1 MTGLND
7 NFKRLLDTTI
17 RAIRLA
23 GDPTAPVRIQVCET
37 TAVED
42 ENELTNEEL
51 VYMYEPG
58 VSRITTTILGKG
70 LGKAIVS
77 LSIHKAN
84 NPAMELAQKANTE
97 ATPTEIPDYLKPYA
111 SVFEKKAAERFP
123 EERPYDHTIEL
134 KADFV
139 PKDCKVYQL
148 TPEEDRKLTEFL
160 DENLKKGY
168 IRPSKSPMAS
178 PFFFVG
184 KKDGN
189 LRPCQDYRY
198 LNEGT
203 VKNAY
208 PLPLIA
214 DLVDQ
219 IKGYTRFTKMD
230 VRAGYNN
237 VRIKDGDQWK
247 AAFKTNKGLFEPTV
261 MFFRLCNSPATFQ
274 AMMNDIFA
282 DIIRKGWLHIYMDDM
297 LIGGNSARN
306 IQDKTIR
313 VVQQLQ
319 AHDLYLK
326 LEKCLFDQAK
336 LKFLGMIISH
346 NAVSM
351 DPVKVQGITDWPAPT
366 TVKQV
371 RGFLGFGNF
380 YRRFIDH
387 YAEISRPLNDLTKK
401 DAPFDWTDRCQD
413 AFEELKRRFTTA
425 PVMRMPDTTQPFVI
439 ESDASLT
446 TTAAVLRQQDVNG
459 DWHPVAYL
467 SQSLLPAKRNYE
479 IYDRELL
486 AIVRA
491 LEAWRHYIMG
501 GPHAMCILT
510 DHKNLTYFWSPQ
522 KLNRRQ
528 ARWHLFLSQF
538 NYVLHHCPGSQLVQA
553 DALTRT
559 THPTHTK
566 DDNID
571 LILLTDNKFAKGTSP
586 LLTRQLFI
594 NALDEVESVTLD
606 DTVFDQ
612 IRRLNTDDSFAKTV

>member
-1 MTGLND
+1 
-7 NFKRLLDTTI
+7 
-17 RAIRLA
+17 
-23 GDPTAPVRIQVCET
+23 
-37 TAVED
+37 
-42 ENELTNEEL
+42 
-51 VYMYEPG
+51 
-58 VSRITTTILGKG
+58 
-70 LGKAIVS
+70 
-77 LSIHKAN
+77 
-84 NPAMELAQKANTE
+84 
-97 ATPTEIPDYLKPYA
+97 
-111 SVFEKKAAERFP
+111 
-123 EERPYDHTIEL
+123 
-134 KADFV
+134 
-139 PKDCKVYQL
+139 
-148 TPEEDRKLTEFL
+148 
-160 DENLKKGY
+160 
-168 IRPSKSPMAS
+168 MAS

-203 VKNAY
+203 VKNVY

-261 MFFRLCNSPATFQ
+261 MFFGLCNSPATFQ

-282 DIIRKGWLHIYMDDM
+282 DMIREGWLHIYMDDM
-297 LIGGNSARN
+297 LIGGNSVRD
-306 IQDKTIR
+306 IQEKTIR
-313 VVQQLQ
+313 VVQRLQ

-336 LKFLGMIISH
+336 LEFLGMIISY

-351 DPVKVQGITDWPAPT
+351 DPVKVQGITGWPIPT

-371 RGFLGFGNF
+371 RGFLEFGNF
-380 YRRFIDH
+380 YRWFIDH

-401 DAPFDWTDRCQD
+401 DTPFDWTNKCQD

-425 PVMRMPDTTQPFVI
+425 LVMRMPDTTQPFVI
-439 ESDASLT
+439 ESDTSLT

-467 SQSLLPAKRNYE
+467 SQSLLPAERNYE

-501 GPHAMCILT
+501 GPHAVCILT
-510 DHKNLTYFWSPQ
+510 NHKNLTYFRSPQ

-559 THPTHTK
+559 THLTHTK
-566 DDNID
+566 DD
-571 LILLTDNKFAKGTSP
+571 KFAKGTSP

-594 NALDEVESVTLD
+594 NALDELESVALD
-606 DTVFDQ
+606 DTIFDQ
-612 IRRLNTDDSFAKTV
+612 IRRASKDDSFATTVRLALSDKNQPIPGRLDCELWDENDGLLTYDSRVYVPSNLILRRTITQAYHDTATAGHPGQFKTGELISRDFYWPGLYSFVSSYVRGCSQCQQFKVNTHPTAPPL